1 MDQAA
6 GRAGFGT
13 LLRRWRGQRGLSQMA
28 LSLDAGVST
37 RHLSW
42 LEAGKAQPSRAMVL
56 RLATRLDLPLR
67 ERNALLVA
75 AGYAPLYAERP
86 LADPALAPARAA
98 LQRLL
103 DAHEPSPALVVDRH
117 WNLVAHNRLVP
128 LFLAAAAPAL
138 TAPPINVLRLSLH
151 PQGLAPMI
159 DNLPAWREYVLYRLA
174 RQVAATGD
182 DELAKLHTELQAL
195 PPPAGRV
202 AWPTRGEGDEEG
214 DGPGDGEGSEAG
226 PRRAGAPVPTPDLA
240 VPLALNTPHGTLR
253 FLTTLT
259 VFGAPRDVTLSELA
273 VETLLPADEATAAAL
288 RDMLGRMPSRN
299 GD

>member
-56 RLATRLDLPLR
+56 RLGARLDLPLR

-103 DAHEPSPALVVDRH
+103 DAHEPSPALAVDRH
-117 WNLVAHNRLVP
+117 WNLVAHNRMVP
-128 LFLAAAAPAL
+128 LFIAAAAPAL
-138 TAPPINVLRLSLH
+138 AVPPVNVLRLSLH

-182 DELAKLHTELQAL
+182 DELAQLQAELQAL
-195 PPPAGRV
+195 PPPAGRG
-202 AWPTRGEGDEEG
+202 AWPAHEVADEK
-214 DGPGDGEGSEAG
+214 DGA
-226 PRRAGAPVPTPDLA
+226 AATAPTPDLA

-288 RDMLGRMPSRN
+288 REILARLPALR
-299 GD
+299 

>member
-13 LLRRWRGQRGLSQMA
+13 LLRRWRGLRGLSQLA
-28 LSLDAGVST
+28 LSLDAGVSA

-56 RLATRLDLPLR
+56 RLATRLELPLR

-86 LADPALAPARAA
+86 LDDPALAPARAA

-103 DAHEPSPALVVDRH
+103 NAFEPSPALAVDRH

-128 LFLAAAAPAL
+128 PLVARAAPAL
-138 TAPPINVLRLSLH
+138 LQPPANVLRMSLH
-151 PQGLAPMI
+151 PEGLAPMI
-159 DNLPAWREYVLYRLA
+159 DNLPAWRRYVLYRLD
-174 RQVAATGD
+174 RQAAATGD
-182 DELAKLHTELQAL
+182 PELQHLRTELAAL
-195 PPPAGRV
+195 PPPPGSPP
-202 AWPTRGEGDEEG
+202 WPPDDEE
-214 DGPGDGEGSEAG
+214 P
-226 PRRAGAPVPTPDLA
+226 APAVSDVA
-240 VPLALNTPHGTLR
+240 VPLVLNTPLGTLR

-259 VFGAPRDVTLSELA
+259 VFGAPRDVTLAELA
-273 VETLLPADEATAAAL
+273 VETLLPADEPTAAAL
-288 RDMLGRMPSRN
+288 RAFAAQLPEPAPA
-299 GD
+299 